1 MTIFGLMS
9 KRNTRPEKPAYN
21 CIKEILEAQGK
32 SQTWLAEQLDMDF
45 QTIARYVNNRR
56 QPTLER
62 LFEIAKTLKVNVKD
76 LINS

>member
-1 MTIFGLMS
+1 MS
-9 KRNTRPEKPAYN
+9 KRNTKSAKPAYN

-45 QTIARYVNNRR
+45 QTIARYVNNHR
-56 QPTLER
+56 QPTIER
-62 LFEIAKTLKVNVKD
+62 LFEIAKALKVDVKD